1 MDEFGEIDNKYLDT
15 LIAARDSEG
24 ILKVF
29 TEFLNSPEFKSED
42 RSLIV
47 YLSSSRVYNNFIPVD
62 PEFNQRLFELIK
74 DKLGEYK
81 EQVQNKYIKNLAA
94 LGSKG
99 GYRKRKTRY
108 QKRLIKRKT
117 QKKRRSRR

>member
-42 RSLIV
+42 RSLNV
-47 YLSSSRVYNNFIPVD
+47 FNSSHRVYKNFIPVD

-74 DKLGEYK
+74 DNLGEYK
-81 EQVQNKYIKNLAA
+81 EQVQEYIKNLAA